1 MKNFYIIRNKLKR
14 PSTFYRIIQ
23 YINLNDNENKLFEY
37 ENNNYYECQSKNK
50 FFVTLNKIINL
61 FMVGYLRRI
70 YSMMYIFF
78 YKNDYN
84 LVIQREVFPRFM
96 DPISKKILEKN
107 LIRAKKIIWDFDDNI
122 LDLKEITTTEFD
134 LLSKYATKIFVGNE
148 YLESM
153 IPNKFKFKVSILN
166 TSDSTMSNIDL
177 KSLNERRKQSLK
189 KEVTI
194 LWVGTKKNLVHLETV
209 IESIDKSAL
218 EINKKVILKI
228 VSDGRI
234 EMKTKKLNIK
244 NISWTR
250 ERAIKEF
257 ENSHIGIMPLEK
269 NNITEGKCAFK
280 AVQSIGMGLPVIIS
294 NVGMNSKVIN
304 NNGVLIQRLEEWEK
318 SLEKIIFSDENWLEM
333 SENSRELWEE
343 KFNSFEIKNT
353 LFKHLG
359 SE

>member
-1 MKNFYIIRNKLKR
+1 MKNFYIIRNKLNR

-23 YINLNDNENKLFEY
+23 YINLKDNENRLFEY
-37 ENNNYYECQSKNK
+37 ENNNYYECRSKNK

-70 YSMMYIFF
+70 YSMIYIFF

-134 LLSKYATKIFVGNE
+134 LLSKYSTKIFVGNE

-153 IPNKFKFKVSILN
+153 ISNKFKFKVSILN
-166 TSDSTMSNIDL
+166 TSDSTMSKVDL

-189 KEVTI
+189 KEVNI

-218 EINKKVILKI
+218 EINKKVTLKI

-234 EMKTKKLNIK
+234 DMKTKKLNIK
-244 NISWTR
+244 NILWTR

-294 NVGMNSKVIN
+294 NVGMNFKVVN
-304 NNGVLIQRLEEWEK
+304 NNGILINDKKDWEMVLPKLVESEENWEK
-318 SLEKIIFSDENWLEM
+318 L
-333 SENSRELWEE
+333 SENARKHWE
-343 KFNSFEIKNT
+343 KNFNALNIKNT
-353 LFKHLG
+353 IQNSLK
-359 SE
+359 